1 MRIGI
6 GYDAHRL
13 VDGRPLVVGGVEIPS
28 PRGLLGHSDADVLIH
43 AVCDA
48 VLGALGLGDIGKHFP
63 DTDERFRGISSLVL
77 LERVQAMASQRGF
90 RCGNLDAVII
100 AQQPK
105 MSPYIDRMRA
115 AIARGLNVSPEA
127 VSIKA
132 TTTEGLGFEGRAE
145 GIAAQAVVLM
155 VAEIEER

>member
-1 MRIGI
+1 
-6 GYDAHRL
+6 

>member
-1 MRIGI
+1 MKIGL

-13 VDGRPLVVGGVEIPS
+13 VDGRPLIVGGVEIAH
-28 PRGLLGHSDADVLIH
+28 PRGLLGHSDADVLVH

-48 VLGALGLGDIGKHFP
+48 VLGALGLGDIGGLFP
-63 DTDERFRGISSLVL
+63 DTDERFRGISSLVPL
-77 LERVQAMASQRGF
+77 ARAQTLARHPGF

-105 MSPYIDRMRA
+105 MAPYIDRMRA
-115 AIARGLNVSPEA
+115 ALARALNLAPDA

-132 TTTEGLGFEGRAE
+132 TTTEGLGFEGRSE

-155 VAEIEER
+155 LKEERL